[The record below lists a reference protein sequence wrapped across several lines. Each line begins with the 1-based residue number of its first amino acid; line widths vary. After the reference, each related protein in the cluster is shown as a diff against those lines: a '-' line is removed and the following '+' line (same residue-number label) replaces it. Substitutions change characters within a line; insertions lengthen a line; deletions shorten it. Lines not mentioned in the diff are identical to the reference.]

1 MSEGQRPFVL
11 LLNPRMCSRRSARL
25 PLSLLALASVL
36 EGRYR
41 YRILD
46 GNVLDD
52 LPEAALGCL
61 AQEPRAVAAVTVMPG
76 PQVPTAIEVSARIRS
91 ARPDVP
97 IVWGGYFPTL
107 YPGAAV
113 NAPYVDLAVR
123 GQGEDT
129 LLDVLARVENAPRD
143 RRGAVDWAGDGLG
156 DVAGLSGMVEGT
168 VVHAPVREFRAPDEL
183 PAYPYEALDRIDQ
196 YLARTFM
203 GQRTAVHQVAIG
215 CRYRCTFCGVVSMF
229 NGLTRP
235 GAAARLHDTLVRLRD
250 RYGATAVQFYDHN
263 FFDREEIATP
273 VIDVLAEIAMPWW
286 CYARTD
292 TLAGFPARTWERL
305 RQSHLRMA
313 YLGAESGSDAA
324 LRRMKKGATTGH
336 TLEVAARCREYGV
349 IPEFSFILG
358 GPEDP
363 EAETDQTLRF
373 VRTVKQ
379 VNPQSEI
386 ILYFYSPTPQRS
398 RAHGDRRVEP
408 LATLDRYGPDGPDLP
423 STPEEWTE
431 PRWMAYVCHQDAPWL
446 SPRLRQ
452 RVADFAQV
460 LGCRFPTVQDHR
472 SPRWGKAL
480 LRALAS
486 WRYATGTYAH
496 PVELRW
502 ARRFVT
508 LKEPAA
514 EGL

>member
-1 MSEGQRPFVL
+1 MSGARRPFVL
-11 LLNPRMCSRRSARL
+11 LINPRICSSRSARL
-25 PLSLLALASVL
+25 PLSLLSLAAVL

-46 GNVLDD
+46 GNLLAD
-52 LPEAALGCL
+52 LPRAVLGVL
-61 AQEPRAVAAVTVMPG
+61 AEEPFAVAAVTVMPG
-76 PQVPTAIEVSARIRS
+76 PQVPTAIEVSALIRS
-91 ARPDVP
+91 RRPDVP
-97 IVWGGYFPTL
+97 IVWGGFFPTL

-113 NAPYVDLAVR
+113 NAPYVDVAVR
-123 GQGEDT
+123 GQGEDA
-129 LLDVLARVENAPRD
+129 LLEVLERVENGPWDRPR
-143 RRGAVDWAGDGLG
+143 AIDWAGDGL
-156 DVAGLSGMVEGT
+156 DEVAGLSGMVDGT
-168 VVHAPVREFRAPDEL
+168 VVHAPPREFRAPDER
-183 PAYPYEALDRIDQ
+183 PPYPYEALDRIDP

-203 GQRTAVHQVAIG
+203 GHRTAVHQAAIG
-215 CRYRCTFCGVVSMF
+215 CRYRCTFCGVASMF
-229 NGLTRP
+229 NGLTRL
-235 GAAARLHDTLVRLRD
+235 GQAARLHDTLAHLRD
-250 RYGATAVQFYDHN
+250 RYGATALQFYDHN
-263 FFDREEIATP
+263 FFDREETSAP

-305 RQSHLRMA
+305 RQSRLRMA

-324 LRRMKKGATTGH
+324 LQRMKKGATTGH
-336 TLEVAARCREYGV
+336 TLEAAARCREYGV

-363 EAETDQTLRF
+363 EAETEATLQF

-379 VNPQSEI
+379 AHPQSEI
-386 ILYFYSPTPQRS
+386 VLLFYSPTPQRS

-408 LATLDRYGPDGPDLP
+408 LATLDRYGPDGPHLP
-423 STPEEWTE
+423 STPEEWIE

-496 PVELRW
+496 PFELRW
-502 ARRFVT
+502 ARRFVA
-508 LKEPAA
+508 LKDPAV